1 MKQLLS
7 KIIKHQK
14 KYNSMVKFLLN
25 KLETGMF
32 ELKFNNLTEK
42 NTFAVELQHNIQF
55 SKVYSEYIVDKTYSE
70 GIVAEDKIEVLSS
83 LLLAQLVKDMF
94 QGVFNKKYVIY
105 IPETLYEKNVKL
117 DKILKMLDDDFAK
130 NCINIVVQFEHLN
143 KNKKIIR
150 ALIKEG
156 YHFSTDMNNVEK
168 IKKTEEAN
176 LHVMDYIFMTKT
188 KATKTNLLEQIPDA
202 VKDKITYDDIASKVG
217 SF

>member
-1 MKQLLS
+1 
-7 KIIKHQK
+7 
-14 KYNSMVKFLLN
+14 MVKFLLN

-42 NTFAVELQHNIQF
+42 NTYAVELQHNIQF

-94 QGVFNKKYVIY
+94 AGVFNKKYIIY
-105 IPETLYEKNVKL
+105 VPETLYEKNVKL
-117 DKILKMLDDDFAK
+117 DKIFKMLDDDFAK

-150 ALIKEG
+150 TLIKEG
-156 YHFSTDMNNVEK
+156 YHFSTNMNNVEK

-176 LHVMDYIFMTKT
+176 LHIMDYIFVTKT

-202 VKDKITYDDIASKVG
+202 VKDKITYEDIASKVG
-217 SF
+217 NF